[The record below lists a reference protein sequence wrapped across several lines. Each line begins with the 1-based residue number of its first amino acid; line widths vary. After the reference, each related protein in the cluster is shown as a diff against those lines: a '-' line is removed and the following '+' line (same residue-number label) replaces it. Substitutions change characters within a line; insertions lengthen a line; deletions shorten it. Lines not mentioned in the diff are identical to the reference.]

1 MLLARLLPLTFLA
14 AARGAEPPIAGG
26 APATIAGGS
35 LANNAGGAPVDNRT
49 PTGAPRVRLSPYEA
63 VVPPAARPV
72 AVRNDHFSQGPVARN
87 DSYRPQ
93 SRRLREGDALADA
106 IYNMRSRLDDDAPRG
121 DAASQKL
128 SEAVGLLRSRMDVEA
143 RRTAADLATLEAA
156 LRLFGPRPGND
167 ALTAARDAAQA
178 SQPV

>member
-1 MLLARLLPLTFLA
+1 M
-14 AARGAEPPIAGG
+14 
-26 APATIAGGS
+26 
-35 LANNAGGAPVDNRT
+35 
-49 PTGAPRVRLSPYEA
+49 
-63 VVPPAARPV
+63 
-72 AVRNDHFSQGPVARN
+72 ARN
-87 DSYRPQ
+87 DSYNERRPQ

-121 DAASQKL
+121 DAASRKL

-178 SQPV
+178 SQPVWKSNLRRVELAWGVAISVPHRSTDRIRHTS